1 MFDLTLK
8 MIISPEKKEFLVCI
22 QYIQL
27 GNITRYIIMK
37 KYVTNLHLK

>member
-8 MIISPEKKEFLVCI
+8 MIISPEKKECLVCI

-27 GNITRYIIMK
+27 GNITRYINMK
-37 KYVTNLHLK
+37 KYVTIIYI